1 MNELVFSEVN
11 LIGTLAYCDD
21 HPATIG
27 LLRDGKVDAAQFIT
41 GRIALD
47 DLVSRVWVP
56 DILCTSCDLLVLVD
70 EASESVRRRMLF
82 VGSLVSWG
90 RSGRSGAAWPRA
102 R

>member
-56 DILCTSCDLLVLVD
+56 EILCTSCDLLVLVD
-70 EASESVRRRMLF
+70 KASESGPPPDAVRR
-82 VGSLVSWG
+82 VSRELG
-90 RSGRSGAAWPRA
+90 EERS
-102 R
+102 